1 MQLEVVRTLKENV
14 KDPQTGLAFRAVAL
28 AVKNLQNSTRYVI
41 RQIISSFDKNEL
53 KQDLHEDQLKVLQ
66 LAEAACKI
74 TNVNKTKTNEKRAEK
89 ARESG
94 EAFTPAA
101 LLQSF
106 LADNPDER
114 ANPWQILD
122 ISLLDKVMQM
132 CLDENGKK
140 AYVALP
146 AAVAQQAIA
155 QVRTD
160 FQSWFKALKAH
171 AKTPKA
177 FTGKPKMPSYKPKHS
192 HAVVKFPYAQLYG
205 GLIGIAGKELYEDYE
220 KTAPLGKAAYSAYS
234 KFDIEAVVARALA
247 RCATPAHAKVK
258 EIRLV
263 PKRTNMV
270 VEVVVG
276 WDVELSD
283 ECPLAQAMTVQES
296 LEKSKKKSLSDIGAE
311 LLSELG
317 LHQMPVSA
325 GIDMGLTNLMTVV
338 YTNGQKSKVIS
349 HRKYEHHVQRFDKQI
364 DERQAKLAGPRM
376 KELQQL
382 QAKEGQER
390 EFGPVPLSR
399 RLSHAQFDELRKLQ
413 EAVQKDAHLLQ
424 IRKDREQWIADA
436 LHKLSTG
443 VVNDLVAQKVQV
455 LVIGHNALWKDEVG
469 LGKKENR
476 RFLATA
482 HTRLIEH
489 LRYKCEEKGIL
500 VVETEESYTS
510 KTSFAKNEPLHK
522 YQAKPGSEK
531 SNEKSLAAGQTELTP
546 IDTNQSTQDSL
557 SVKNAESVNAP
568 NDKGEKSRRAGVRC
582 ALQGALTKAKNAFVT
597 KGLTGR
603 WASIHA
609 DVNGA
614 FNILRKFYVNFVR
627 HKGLSSAFEL
637 WGLTHSGLTKLPKM
651 A

>member
-1 MQLEVVRTLKENV
+1 MNLELVRTVKESV
-14 KDPQTGLAFRAVAL
+14 KDPETGLAFRAVAL

-41 RQIISSFDKNEL
+41 RQIISSFDKKEL
-53 KQDLHEDQLKVLQ
+53 KQDLHEDQLKALQ
-66 LAEAACKI
+66 LAEEACKI
-74 TNVNKTKTNEKRAEK
+74 ANVNRAKTNEKKAKK
-89 ARESG
+89 AREAG
-94 EAFTPAA
+94 EEFTPAA
-101 LLQSF
+101 LLKSF
-106 LADNPDER
+106 LADKPDER
-114 ANPWQILD
+114 ASPWQILD
-122 ISLLDKVMQM
+122 ISLIDKIMQM
-132 CLDENGKK
+132 CLDDQGKK
-140 AYVALP
+140 VYAALP

-160 FQSWFKALKAH
+160 FQSWFKALKAY
-171 AKTPKA
+171 AKTPEA
-177 FTGKPKMPSYKPKHS
+177 FTGKPKMPSYKPKHL
-192 HAVVKFPYAQLYG
+192 HAVVKFPYAQLHDR
-205 GLIGIAGKELYEDYE
+205 LIGISGKELYEDYE
-220 KTAPLGKAAYSAYS
+220 KTMPLSEAAQCAYA
-234 KFDIEAVVARALA
+234 KYDIEAVVARAWT
-247 RCATPAHAKVK
+247 RCDAPAHAKVK

-263 PKRTNMV
+263 PKRTHME

-276 WDVELSD
+276 WDVEISD
-283 ECPLAQAMTVQES
+283 ECPLALARALQSADA
-296 LEKSKKKSLSDIGAE
+296 KNKNRSLSDLGSE

-325 GIDMGLTNLMTVV
+325 GIDMGLTNLMTVA

-349 HRKYEHHVQRFDKQI
+349 HRKYEHRVQKFDRQI
-364 DERQAKLAGPRM
+364 DERQAKLTGPRM
-376 KELQQL
+376 AELQQL
-382 QAKEGQER
+382 QAKEVQER

-399 RLSHAQFDELRKLQ
+399 RLSHAQFDELRRLQ

-455 LVIGHNALWKDEVG
+455 LVIGHNALWKDEVNM
-469 LGKKENR
+469 GKAGNR

-489 LRYKCEEKGIL
+489 LMYKCEEKGIL

-510 KTSFAKNEPLHK
+510 KTSFAKNEPLKK
-522 YQAKPGSEK
+522 YQAKLGAKESKDE
-531 SNEKSLAAGQTELTP
+531 SLAAGQTELTS
-546 IDTNQSTQDSL
+546 IDANQSTQDSL
-557 SVKNAESVNAP
+557 GVNAERVSAP
-568 NDKGEKSRRAGVRC
+568 DDKGKKSRRAGVRH
-582 ALQGALTKAKNAFVT
+582 ALKGALTKAKNAFIT

-637 WGLTHSGLTKLPKM
+637 WGLTHSGLSKLPKM